1 MRNKILKNLGLKI
14 LALITAVVLWLVVVN
29 ISDPVISTT
38 FSDVPV
44 EILNASLLT
53 SEGKVY
59 QVLEDTDKVSITVAA
74 KRSILDYLNNSNLR
88 ATADMQEL
96 NESDGTIRIRVESNR
111 YNNQI
116 DSIKPKTEYLKIE
129 IENKKNAQFPIN
141 AVVLG
146 EPADGYVVGT
156 VGMNQ
161 NIVIVS
167 GPESLVSKID
177 KVKTEVSVEGMSS
190 NVSTNMRLKYYDKDG
205 EQLDDSRL
213 NSNINNVDLN
223 VEILKTK
230 EVPIVVKVSG
240 TPMTGYGVN
249 GEAVVEPAT
258 VMIAGKNAAWKEID
272 SIQVPEEKV
281 NVDGLNMN
289 FSTAVKI
296 KELLPDGIIL
306 ADSEDDTKA
315 LISVEIQEL
324 VTETIELPKG
334 QISIN
339 EVPEG
344 YSAEFVA
351 STDTISLDITGLQ
364 DTLNNMDI
372 LQVTGAVNV
381 KAYMEENEIKDPGK
395 GIFMIPVTVTLPD
408 GIIQKTPV
416 TVSIKF
422 KELEE

>member
-258 VMIAGKNAAWKEID
+258 VMIAGKNAALKEID

>member
-1 MRNKILKNLGLKI
+1 MRNKIIKNLGLKI

-44 EILNASLLT
+44 EILNASILT

-59 QVLEDTDKVSITVAA
+59 QVLDGTDKISITVAA

-88 ATADMQEL
+88 ATADVQEL
-96 NESDGTIRIRVESNR
+96 NETDGTIRIRVESNR

-146 EPADGYVVGT
+146 EPAEGYVVGN

-167 GPESLVSKID
+167 GPESLVSQIE

-190 NVSTNMRLKYYDKDG
+190 NVSTNMKLKYYDKDG

-213 NSNINNVDLN
+213 NSNISSVDLD
-223 VEILKTK
+223 VDILKTK
-230 EVPIVVKVSG
+230 EVPVVVKISG
-240 TPMTGYGVN
+240 TPMAGYGVK

-258 VMIAGKNAAWKEID
+258 VVIAGRNAALNEID
-272 SIQVPEEKV
+272 SIQISGEKV
-281 NVDGLNMN
+281 SVEGLDVDLNV
-289 FSTAVKI
+289 AVKL

-306 ADSEDDTKA
+306 ADSEDDGKA
-315 LISVEIQEL
+315 IVSVEIEEL
-324 VTETIELPKG
+324 STQTVELPKG

-344 YSAEFVA
+344 YTAEFVT
-351 STDTISLDITGLQ
+351 STDTISMEITGLEDVINSLDIT
-364 DTLNNMDI
+364 
-372 LQVTGAVNV
+372 QVTGTVDV
-381 KAYMEENEIKDPGK
+381 KAYMEENEITDPGK
-395 GIFMIPVTVTLPD
+395 GIFIMPVTLTLPD

-422 KELEE
+422 KEIEE

>member
-1 MRNKILKNLGLKI
+1 
-14 LALITAVVLWLVVVN
+14 
-29 ISDPVISTT
+29 
-38 FSDVPV
+38 
-44 EILNASLLT
+44 
-53 SEGKVY
+53 
-59 QVLEDTDKVSITVAA
+59 
-74 KRSILDYLNNSNLR
+74 
-88 ATADMQEL
+88 
-96 NESDGTIRIRVESNR
+96 
-111 YNNQI
+111 
-116 DSIKPKTEYLKIE
+116 
-129 IENKKNAQFPIN
+129 
-141 AVVLG
+141 
-146 EPADGYVVGT
+146 
-156 VGMNQ
+156 
-161 NIVIVS
+161 
-167 GPESLVSKID
+167 
-177 KVKTEVSVEGMSS
+177 
-190 NVSTNMRLKYYDKDG
+190 
-205 EQLDDSRL
+205 
-213 NSNINNVDLN
+213 
-223 VEILKTK
+223 
-230 EVPIVVKVSG
+230 
-240 TPMTGYGVN
+240 MTGYGVN

-258 VMIAGKNAAWKEID
+258 VMIAGKNAALKEID

-422 KELEE
+422 KEIEE